1 MPYAIP
7 DQIPQPFP
15 LFIALSITPTPG
27 FYLKPKLNKGEN
39 KTEPHLKH
47 RDDPLPTL
55 DVLPFPTRLKNL
67 HTLPSHT
74 LLIFVI
80 SISKS

>member
-1 MPYAIP
+1 MMVPAP
-7 DQIPQPFP
+7 SAFRCSFQNGS
-15 LFIALSITPTPG
+15 LSG
-27 FYLKPKLNKGEN
+27 N
-39 KTEPHLKH
+39 KTEPRLKH
-47 RDDPLPTL
+47 RDNLLPTL

-74 LLIFVI
+74 LLIFLT